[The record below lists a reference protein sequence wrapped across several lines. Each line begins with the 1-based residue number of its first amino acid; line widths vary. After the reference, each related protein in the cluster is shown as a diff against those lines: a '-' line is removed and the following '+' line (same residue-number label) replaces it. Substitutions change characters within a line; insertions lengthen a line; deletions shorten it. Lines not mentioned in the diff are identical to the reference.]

1 MLKKSHAVSIVGI
14 LLAVL
19 FVFAGCE
26 GPAGPS
32 GLQGDD
38 GSDVPF
44 PGEITVTIP
53 GGNNVPTLP
62 AGVTYPPIT
71 GAKILSGSAADISKA
86 FNGGILVANT
96 PDSGEFDPAQ
106 SGTNGGTVYAQDAVD
121 YVVWTG
127 VGNPNLPQ
135 GSIVVPPGKT
145 LFIAAP
151 LPVAGGNGNFQG
163 ITVSDTGTFSP
174 PGLASIQATV
184 GGTTIDSINEGR
196 IVLLNGGRIDG
207 TTGPITIGG
216 TLEIHHGAYID
227 VGGTTFLTTAKST
240 TNVYGGIIGG
250 GTILNFEGDLTI
262 KGGGLVS
269 GSTGGYLS
277 ASDTYRGTVIVE
289 SYGELRLGNPGSNN
303 MVNFHGPV
311 TVQENASLLL
321 NVAGGN
327 DNPVTFRNVTEIGG
341 ALNAAGNQITVVP
354 LSGHLKV
361 TPTGTINATLWSQ
374 INGGNDVSLLAA
386 IVPNAVPNAINKY
399 TTISIPETGLVTLT
413 VGQIEATTY
422 ANLRDLAASTRLN
435 LPSGIA
441 AATPTVTFNSSDPTL
456 EVTTN
461 DVYLTNYEIIG
472 NVLVGEGKLLNMTG
486 ADLKTAGKITVLWS
500 LNAPTATFETRLDS
514 LNVGGDETVVP
525 PVIVPVTLT
534 LGGARFDAASP
545 VITVYQDSKLTL
557 GSGALNVNP
566 AGTIDLKADAELTIA
581 GNVSTL
587 EKLQKL
593 YIAAGAVFD
602 STDSNRTSFKALEEL
617 TVDGT
622 LYADLT
628 WANTNAYNDIFN
640 FIQWNSND
648 SAGIGEVGGGGVAVF
663 TGWNVSTTAPAIAP
677 ANKEHAFDQLL
688 AIKDLTVNQVAGIAN
703 TSGTGATPDAGT
715 STGDGY
721 ILRVNRITVPGALTV
736 DRDLNVLANG
746 TINFSAVNNT
756 LTIAA
761 GKKILVGASAK
772 PGLSAGTAS
781 AVLVAGGASVLTETT
796 DALVASISTLTI
808 QGGSTLNVDGKLTA
822 GAAATAEI
830 FAGAGL
836 MSITLVE
843 SSLENGTILS
853 NAVVSPATDAAAV
866 ITVNPSGTL
875 TIGAASAV
883 AKGSSLSVK
892 AGGKVESTSTLTFG
906 ATGSYIGTGKLSAVT
921 DSTILADATTDG
933 KATIS
938 GSLTASEG
946 ATVLNSVTE
955 DLVILGTVTLR
966 NAGTSY
972 DSVALANTT
981 ITGVSVFNADA
992 ANITL
997 TGSLTGGTLFT
1008 KGSSGTLIIGT
1019 LVTLQAGASAGQ
1031 SLTSV
1036 TLDGTA
1042 VSLVGSLNL
1051 VTDSVLTIPEAGTF
1065 NVTNGTLSVAGTGTT
1080 GGGRIVLGYTTSTA
1094 GSLVLAADTGT
1105 KGTLALG
1112 ANPTVANSISGLS
1125 GGSAS
1130 ATDLAGVGAPGTA
1143 LSTYNSPNITIAG
1156 TSAGD
1161 GTAGTSSKV
1170 TVASA
1175 GTVTIS
1181 GNSAIG
1187 GSTISSSSA
1196 IYRLN

>member
-1 MLKKSHAVSIVGI
+1 MSIVGI

-26 GPAGPS
+26 GPQGVQ
-32 GLQGDD
+32 GTTGDD

-96 PDSGEFDPAQ
+96 PDSGEFDPTQ
-106 SGTNGGTVYAQDAVD
+106 SGTNEGTVYAQDAVD

-127 VGNPNLPQ
+127 VGNPNAPQ

-151 LPVAGGNGNFQG
+151 LPVNDTGGSLDGNFQG
-163 ITVSDTGTFSP
+163 ITVSDTGTFST

-216 TLEIHHGAYID
+216 TLEIHHGADIN
-227 VGGTTFLTTAKST
+227 VVGTTFLTTPKST
-240 TNVYGGIIGG
+240 TNVYGRIIGG
-250 GTILNFEGDLTI
+250 STILNFEGDLTI

-289 SYGELRLGNPGSNN
+289 SYGELRLGNPAANN
-303 MVNFHGPV
+303 VVNFYGPV
-311 TVQENASLLL
+311 TVQENASLSL
-321 NVAGGN
+321 NTAGN
-327 DNPVTFRNVTEIGG
+327 NPVTFRNVTEISGT
-341 ALNAAGNQITVVP
+341 LNATSNEITVP
-354 LSGHLKV
+354 SAGHLKV
-361 TPTGTINATLWSQ
+361 TPTGEINAVAWDQ
-374 INGGNDVSLLAA
+374 INDGDDVSLLAA
-386 IVPNAVPNAINKY
+386 IAPNAVPNVANKY
-399 TTISIPETGLVTLT
+399 TTIAIPETGLVTLT
-413 VGQIEATTY
+413 VGQIRATTY

-435 LPSGIA
+435 LPDGIA
-441 AATPTVTFNSSDPTL
+441 ANVINVTFDSTDPTL

-461 DVYLTNYEIIG
+461 DVYLTNYTTIG
-472 NVLVGEGKLLNMTG
+472 NVLVGEDKLLNITG
-486 ADLKTAGKITVLWS
+486 ANLDTAGRITVLGT
-500 LNAPTATFETRLDS
+500 LNATAATFAVRLDS
-514 LNVGGDETVVP
+514 LNVGGDETVTP
-525 PVIVPVTLT
+525 PVIVPVTLNLDAAT
-534 LGGARFDAASP
+534 FAAASP
-545 VITVYQDSKLTL
+545 VITVYQDSVLTL
-557 GSGALNVNP
+557 GGANVNP
-566 AGTIDLKADAELTIA
+566 AGTIDLKADAELTIG
-581 GNVSTL
+581 GNTSTL
-587 EKLQKL
+587 ERLQKL
-593 YIAAGAVFD
+593 SIAAGAVFD
-602 STDSNRTSFKALEEL
+602 STDSSRTSFKALEEL

-628 WANTNAYNDIFN
+628 WVNTNAYSDIFN

-648 SAGIGEVGGGGVAVF
+648 SAGQGEVGGSGVAVF
-663 TGWNVSTTAPAIAP
+663 AGWNVNTVAPVINP
-677 ANKEHAFDQLL
+677 SNKEHAFDQLL
-688 AIKDLTVNQVAGIAN
+688 AIKDLTVNQVAGIGN

-721 ILRVNRITVPGALTV
+721 VLRVSRITVPGALTV
-736 DRDLNVLANG
+736 DRDLNILAAG
-746 TINFSAVNNT
+746 VINFGAINNT

-772 PGLSAGTAS
+772 PGLSAGTAP
-781 AVLVAGGASVLTETT
+781 AVLVAGGASLLTETT
-796 DALVASISTLTI
+796 DTLVASISTLTV
-808 QGGSTLNVDGKLTA
+808 QAGSTLNVDGKLTA
-822 GAAATAEI
+822 GASATAEI
-830 FAGAGL
+830 FAGVNTG
-836 MSITLVE
+836 ITLVD
-843 SSLENGTILS
+843 SSLENGTIQS
-853 NAVVSPATDAAAV
+853 NALTGSPPSDATAV

-875 TIGAASAV
+875 TIAGISAV
-883 AKGSSLSVK
+883 AKGSSLTVN
-892 AGGKVESTSTLTFG
+892 AGGKVASTSTLTFG
-906 ATGSYIGTGKLSAVT
+906 TSGSFIGTGGLSAVT
-921 DSTILADATTDG
+921 NSTIAADAGTDG
-933 KATIS
+933 NVAIS
-938 GSLTASEG
+938 GSLTASG
-946 ATVLNSVTE
+946 GPTVLNSSAGL
-955 DLVILGTVTLR
+955 DLAISGTVTLR

-972 DSVALANTT
+972 DSVAINNTT
-981 ITGVSVFNADA
+981 ITGVSVFNADGA
-992 ANITL
+992 DIAL
-997 TGSLTGGTLFT
+997 TGSLAGGTLST
-1008 KGSSGTLIIGT
+1008 KGNGALTIGT
-1019 LVTLQAGASAGQ
+1019 LVKLQAGASAGQ
-1031 SLTSV
+1031 SLTGV

-1080 GGGRIVLGYTTSTA
+1080 GGGRIVLGYTTSTP
-1094 GSLVLAADTGT
+1094 GQLVLAADTGT

-1125 GGSAS
+1125 GSSAS
-1130 ATDLAGVGAPGTA
+1130 AADLAGVGTPGTA
-1143 LSTYNSPNITIAG
+1143 SVTYNSPNITIASTG
-1156 TSAGD
+1156 AGA
-1161 GTAGTSSKV
+1161 GTAGSSSKV
-1170 TVASA
+1170 GVVAA

-1181 GNSAIG
+1181 GNAASG
-1187 GSTISSSSA
+1187 GSTISSSSV